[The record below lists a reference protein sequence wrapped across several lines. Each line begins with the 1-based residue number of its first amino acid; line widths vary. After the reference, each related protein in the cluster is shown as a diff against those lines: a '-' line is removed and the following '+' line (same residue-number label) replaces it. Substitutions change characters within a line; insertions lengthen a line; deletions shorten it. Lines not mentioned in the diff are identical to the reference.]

1 MADDHGE
8 RLARIEEGIKSLGL
22 SVDQLRSNF
31 ERHTEEEKRLEEAV
45 TSIQIEMASVK
56 GGYRTFWKM
65 CGAFSVV
72 GAATWAAATWVTKSG
87 TH

>member
-8 RLARIEEGIKSLGL
+8 RLARIEEGIKGLGL

-72 GAATWAAATWVTKSG
+72 GAATWAAATWVTKLW

>member
-8 RLARIEEGIKSLGL
+8 RLARIEEGIKSLGR

-72 GAATWAAATWVTKSG
+72 GAATWAAATWVTKSW
-87 TH
+87 TQ